1 MEQEEKQKNINKFD
15 KIAGS
20 YNLVDYIIPRSGGKK
35 QRRWLM
41 DWFLRLA
48 SARG

>member
-20 YNLVDYIIPRSGGKK
+20 YNLVDYIIPTK
-35 QRRWLM
+35 
-41 DWFLRLA
+41 
-48 SARG
+48 